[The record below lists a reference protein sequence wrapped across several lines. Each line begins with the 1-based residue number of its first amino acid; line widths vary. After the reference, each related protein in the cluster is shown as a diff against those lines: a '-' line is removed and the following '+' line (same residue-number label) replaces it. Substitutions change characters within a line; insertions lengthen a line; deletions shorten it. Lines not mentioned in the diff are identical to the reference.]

1 MTEEIIKMFNH
12 ITVTDFLVAN
22 PNSSSCNKAFK
33 RIFRGTD
40 FLKEFY
46 IVSNKSFERLAEI
59 AYVSNDI
66 TKNTVF
72 ITGYRGC
79 GKTCFMNFLDK
90 IIKGDYVL
98 KRYNEYL
105 NINREL
111 IKDVYKNQR
120 VILDNNYFYKEE
132 HDEII
137 KLESEYKKSK
147 KRIEVDLEAQLELY
161 SKDDKKE
168 ISDYLN
174 YALKGKSIYL
184 NFETGM
190 NSRNIPFNAK
200 FIKQISAVINDI
212 IRRKDTNHN
221 PFSIL
226 FDLYQNNMSKFDHT
240 FENKNEIY
248 TFMKYLGD
256 VLVCAERTVDVRS
269 ELDQKLNNMSLE
281 QLIMVLVL
289 LYISIEKCYGN
300 KENQYN
306 KIFLLFDNMDIIYR
320 QTLLEQSMYSY
331 SYFIENMNTLMEGLE
346 ESGEKEWS
354 IIYENITFIFAMR
367 ETTSM
372 QISGHFKDGM
382 EQNVMYFDMSMDTNK
397 SLIVEKKYKFLNN
410 YKGMI
415 ENKVMVRIFED
426 VYRICTDYYTKENI
440 FPMFNNDF
448 KRSITCISKICQENK
463 DILKQHY
470 SLNKINK
477 PFAKNGSRGIVYRLI
492 YNKFKSEHYF
502 GKIGIE
508 PYHFRFT
515 PARIILTILYNYLPD
530 DENEDSER
538 LMPENIDMK
547 TLFIYARSILDT
559 EMFINAIL
567 GMFSLRDEKMWNHL
581 ITFDNVKEVSYN
593 GLKEYVVAYAD
604 NKTISS
610 DIKLRIT
617 DAGKNYLKEICTHFE
632 FFACRFCEQSLP
644 LFCKENFEYLEEEDK
659 YIFEKIID
667 DVFEAVKNCCNNLK
681 ISYNQKI
688 QEKYKDI
695 SNKGL
700 LTSKYVFRSK
710 TEAKGILHEERII
723 HKHITYID
731 NFRIYTI
738 KFIYPENCKE
748 INKRIITRL
757 KKYVN
762 LLIDKEMSYKSKKL
776 RKEFTECIKY
786 IEDIKEWEDNVTEI
800 SEKSYKELRDKYAYN
815 SGSSRN

>member
-1 MTEEIIKMFNH
+1 MTEEIIKMFNR

-22 PNSSSCNKAFK
+22 PNSSTCNKAFK
-33 RIFRGTD
+33 RIFGGTD

-46 IVSNKSFERLAEI
+46 IVSNKTFERLAEI

-90 IIKGDYVL
+90 IVKGEYVL
-98 KRYNEYL
+98 KGYNEYL
-105 NINREL
+105 NINIEL

-120 VILDNNYFYKEE
+120 IILDNYYYYKEE
-132 HDEII
+132 QNEII
-137 KLESEYKKSK
+137 QLENEYIKSE
-147 KRIEVDLEAQLELY
+147 KRIKVDLEAQLELY
-161 SKDDKKE
+161 GQIDKKE

-174 YALKGKSIYL
+174 YALTGKSIYL

-190 NSRNIPFNAK
+190 NSRNVPFNVK
-200 FIKQISAVINDI
+200 FIKQIGSVVNDI
-212 IRRKDTNHN
+212 IRHKNSTNN

-226 FDLYQNNMSKFDHT
+226 FDLYQNNINKFDST

-256 VLVCAERTVDVRS
+256 VLINAERTVDVRKD
-269 ELDQKLNNMSLE
+269 LDEKLNNMTLE
-281 QLIMVLVL
+281 QLIMLLVL

-300 KENQYN
+300 KENRYN
-306 KIFLLFDNMDIIYR
+306 KIFMLFDNMDIIYR

-331 SYFIENMNTLMEGLE
+331 SYFIENMNTLMESLE

-382 EQNVMYFDMSMDTNK
+382 EQNVLYFDMSMDTNK

-410 YKGMI
+410 YKKMI
-415 ENKVMVRIFED
+415 ENQVMLRIFED
-426 VYRICTDYYTKENI
+426 VYRICTDNYTKENI

-448 KRSITCISKICQENK
+448 KRSITCITKICQENK
-463 DILKQHY
+463 DILRQHY
-470 SLNKINK
+470 NLNKINK
-477 PFAKNGSRGIVYRLI
+477 PYAKNGARGIVYRLI

-502 GKIGIE
+502 ERIGIE
-508 PYHFRFT
+508 PYHIQFT
-515 PARIILTILYNYLPD
+515 PSRIILTILYNYLPD

-547 TLFIYARSILDT
+547 TLFTYTRSVLDT
-559 EMFINAIL
+559 EMFINALL
-567 GMFSLRDEKMWNHL
+567 GMFSLRDERMWNHL

-593 GLKEYVVAYAD
+593 GLKEFVTLYTD
-604 NKTISS
+604 NKMIQS
-610 DIKLRIT
+610 DVKLRIT
-617 DAGKNYLKEICTHFE
+617 DAGKNYIKEICTHFE
-632 FFACRFCEQSLP
+632 FFSCRFCEQSLP
-644 LFCKENFEYLEEEDK
+644 LFCKENYVYLEDEDK
-659 YIFEKIID
+659 YVFEKIIV
-667 DVFEAVKNCCNNLK
+667 DVYEAVRRCSNRLK

-695 SNKGL
+695 PNKNL
-700 LTSKYVFRSK
+700 LSSKYVFRNK

-731 NFRIYTI
+731 NFRMYII
-738 KFIYPENCKE
+738 KYVYPEKYKD
-748 INKRIITRL
+748 INIRIITIL
-757 KKYVN
+757 KKYIN
-762 LLIDKEMSYKSKKL
+762 LLNYKDVSYRSKKL
-776 RKEFTECIKY
+776 RKELYECIRY
-786 IEDIKEWEDNVTEI
+786 IEEVKGWEDNATEI
-800 SEKSYKELRDKYAYN
+800 SEDFYKELRDAKCL
-815 SGSSRN
+815 